1 VAKLSPKHRAQTSTV
16 DWTSFRAAECRGED
30 FFCLTFKS
38 NELMMLM
45 TINNHDEIMDEN
57 NDDDNKA
64 TSFGNRL

>member
-1 VAKLSPKHRAQTSTV
+1 
-16 DWTSFRAAECRGED
+16 
-30 FFCLTFKS
+30 
-38 NELMMLM
+38 MMLM